1 MLKFQHNFL
10 TYSGKIIVS
19 LVLELIYFP
28 IWWYSVGFL
37 RFFKNIRL
45 FLIQREKSLGFLI
58 WAKNILVPMYG
69 QYDLAGRV
77 ISFFMR
83 LVQIIARGFIL
94 LLWASLCFLALLL
107 WLILPVAL
115 VYALLLQILK

>member
-28 IWWYSVGFL
+28 IWWYSVRFL